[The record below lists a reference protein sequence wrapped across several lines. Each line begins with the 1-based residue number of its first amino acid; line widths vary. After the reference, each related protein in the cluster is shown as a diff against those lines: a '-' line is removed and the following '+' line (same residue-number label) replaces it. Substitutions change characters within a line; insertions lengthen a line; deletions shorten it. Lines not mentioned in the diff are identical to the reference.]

1 MNDHWGQRAHARNSD
16 PITSLEAADSVRDI
30 TGAQQKV
37 LEAFQRHGPMT
48 DEQLIA
54 LGLGL
59 SPSGTRSRRAELV
72 DRRLLRD
79 SGVTTLTASK
89 RKTIIWELAS

>member
-1 MNDHWGQRAHARNSD
+1 MNWYGPRAHARNDD
-16 PITSLEAADSVRDI
+16 PITSVEAADSVHDI

-37 LEAFQRHGPMT
+37 LEAFRRHGPMT
-48 DEQLIA
+48 DEQLFA

-72 DRRLLRD
+72 DRRLLED
-79 SGVTTLTASK
+79 SGVKSITKSG
-89 RKTIIWELAS
+89 RRTIIWQVKP